1 MMRAVNQKILEAVR
15 KMRQNALPAK
25 FKQSVELVV
34 NVTGVDLS
42 KPQNRFSEVVELPND
57 LGRKRRK
64 ILVVASGNLA
74 LEAGRTEGVSRVIER
89 EELEALVGRK
99 KDAKKIAKEYDFVL
113 VEPSLMGLAARALGA
128 ALGSRGKTPIPIPP
142 GTDIKAFVKRYLN
155 SVQITL
161 RKTPQVACLVG
172 VEEEK
177 DEKIAENV
185 ETVLNRIVDKLEKR
199 QRNISSIYLK
209 TTRGKPVR
217 VEV

>member
-142 GTDIKAFVKRYLN
+142 GSDIKAFVKRYLN

-199 QRNISSIYLK
+199 QRSISSIYLK

>member
-199 QRNISSIYLK
+199 QRSISSIYLK

>member
-74 LEAGRTEGVSRVIER
+74 LEAG
-89 EELEALVGRK
+89 GRRG
-99 KDAKKIAKEYDFVL
+99 FQG
-113 VEPSLMGLAARALGA
+113 S
-128 ALGSRGKTPIPIPP
+128 SRGRSWRRWWGERKMQ
-142 GTDIKAFVKRYLN
+142 KRSLR
-155 SVQITL
+155 SMTL
-161 RKTPQVACLVG
+161 CW
-172 VEEEK
+172 
-177 DEKIAENV
+177 
-185 ETVLNRIVDKLEKR
+185 
-199 QRNISSIYLK
+199 SS
-209 TTRGKPVR
+209 PA
-217 VEV
+217 

>member
-74 LEAGRTEGVSRVIER
+74 LEAGRAEGVSRVIER

-142 GTDIKAFVKRYLN
+142 GIDIKAFVKRYLN

-199 QRNISSIYLK
+199 QRSISSIYLK

>member
-217 VEV
+217 IEV

>member
-199 QRNISSIYLK
+199 QRSISSIYLK
-209 TTRGKPVR
+209 TIQGKAC
-217 VEV
+217 

>member
-34 NVTGVDLS
+34 NITGVDLS
-42 KPQNRFSEVVELPND
+42 KPQNRFSDVVELPND

-113 VEPSLMGLAARALGA
+113 VEPGLMGLAARALGA

-172 VEEEK
+172 VEEER

-185 ETVLNRIVDKLEKR
+185 ETVINRIVEKLEKR

-209 TTRGKPVR
+209 TTRGKPIK

>member
-99 KDAKKIAKEYDFVL
+99 KDAKKLAKEYDFVL

>member
-34 NVTGVDLS
+34 NITGVDLS
-42 KPQNRFSEVVELPND
+42 KPQNRFSDVVELPND

-113 VEPSLMGLAARALGA
+113 VEPGLMGLAARALGA

-172 VEEEK
+172 VEEEG

-185 ETVLNRIVDKLEKR
+185 ETVINRIVEKLEKR

-209 TTRGKPVR
+209 TTRGKPIK

>member
-1 MMRAVNQKILEAVR
+1 MMRAVNQKIFEAVR

>member
-185 ETVLNRIVDKLEKR
+185 ETVLNQIVDKLEKR
-199 QRNISSIYLK
+199 QRSISSIYLK

>member
-1 MMRAVNQKILEAVR
+1 MRAVNQKILEAVR

-74 LEAGRTEGVSRVIER
+74 LEAGRTEGVSRVIDR

-99 KDAKKIAKEYDFVL
+99 NDAKKIAKEYDFVL

>member
-142 GTDIKAFVKRYLN
+142 GSDIKAFVKRYLN

>member
-1 MMRAVNQKILEAVR
+1 
-15 KMRQNALPAK
+15 
-25 FKQSVELVV
+25 
-34 NVTGVDLS
+34 
-42 KPQNRFSEVVELPND
+42 
-57 LGRKRRK
+57 
-64 ILVVASGNLA
+64 
-74 LEAGRTEGVSRVIER
+74 
-89 EELEALVGRK
+89 VGRK

>member
-1 MMRAVNQKILEAVR
+1 MMRAVNQKILEAVK

-74 LEAGRTEGVSRVIER
+74 LEAGRTEGVSRVIDR

>member
-42 KPQNRFSEVVELPND
+42 RPQNRFSEVVELPND

>member
-185 ETVLNRIVDKLEKR
+185 ETVLNRIFDKLEKR

>member
-1 MMRAVNQKILEAVR
+1 MMRAVNQKILEAVG

>member
-142 GTDIKAFVKRYLN
+142 GTDIKVFVKRYLN

>member
-155 SVQITL
+155 SVQIML

>member
-185 ETVLNRIVDKLEKR
+185 ETVLNRIIDKLEKR

>member
-209 TTRGKPVR
+209 TTKGKPVR

>member
-1 MMRAVNQKILEAVR
+1 MRAVNQKILEAVR

-74 LEAGRTEGVSRVIER
+74 LEAGRTEGVSRVIDR

>member
-25 FKQSVELVV
+25 FKQSIELVV

>member
-89 EELEALVGRK
+89 EELEALVGRR

>member
-34 NVTGVDLS
+34 NVAGVDLS

-199 QRNISSIYLK
+199 QRSISSMYLK

>member
-1 MMRAVNQKILEAVR
+1 MRAVNQKILEAVR

-34 NVTGVDLS
+34 NVAGVDLS

-199 QRNISSIYLK
+199 QRSISSMYLK